1 MSTNLDV
8 TSMNYEPSSEFE
20 SNESGPPASSE
31 SNFSSQRKSTGS
43 PRAAANSD
51 AASEVRSRCQC
62 SYCGIKFLREESNFM
77 PFCSKRCKQIDLGM
91 WLNESYRLPYEGES
105 SLKQYEMLEE
115 DE

>member
-1 MSTNLDV
+1 
-8 TSMNYEPSSEFE
+8 MNYEPSSEFE
-20 SNESGPPASSE
+20 SNESMTPASSE
-31 SNFSSQRKSTGS
+31 SNSSSQRKSTGS

-51 AASEVRSRCQC
+51 AASAGRPRCQC
-62 SYCGIKFLREESNFM
+62 SYCGTKFLREESNFM
-77 PFCSKRCKQIDLGM
+77 PFCSTRCKQIDLGM

>member
-1 MSTNLDV
+1 
-8 TSMNYEPSSEFE
+8 MNYEPSSEFE